1 MELRSVIQDRE
12 QQYNV
17 PRPIRPQS
25 CAGKWGRTVLPF
37 CHFRIMTGYYVLR
50 FVADVKPT
58 QSQHCLAFHG
68 TMDNG
73 EAPPRLH
80 THTETKSIVGIGRL
94 INE

>member
-12 QQYNV
+12 QQYNA
-17 PRPIRPQS
+17 PRPIRLQS
-25 CAGKWGRTVLPF
+25 RAGEWGRTVLSF
-37 CHFRIMTGYYVLR
+37 CHSRIMTGYYVLR

-80 THTETKSIVGIGRL
+80 THKKQSLLLG
-94 INE
+94 